1 MQAVLVH
8 IDGTIADTRLRRS
21 LAGTPEFYK
30 REELLKDAA
39 TADSVRCLRELSQRY
54 KIVYLGARP
63 ATALAPTEEWLRAR
77 GFPNG
82 PVYLAPT
89 REECLALTTEVKAR
103 FDFAAGIGDRWEDN
117 ELHLEL
123 GCQSIILKEFD
134 GNWDTV
140 RKHLL
145 GQEHTALQTAAH
157 LLAPWAKDVATPEPH
172 RIDVMLAVA
181 DLLPAVRAVREARW
195 GYLAAITGLDH
206 PAVSGGASADSEGQG
221 ERPALTP
228 EPSPP
233 APLPSKTTP
242 RGGAQAA
249 GEGREPP
256 ASGEGSGKAGM
267 AGGPSIEVLYHFCS
281 GAAVVTLRTYIPREA
296 ACVPSICGL
305 VPSAGF
311 FERELSEMLGVTVID
326 PAGRGASSAPA
337 AGRLF
342 LPDDWPECLYPLRKD
357 FVPS

>member
-1 MQAVLVH
+1 MEAVLVH
-8 IDGTIADTRLRRS
+8 IDGTIADTRARRS

-39 TADSVRCLRELSQRY
+39 TPDSVRCLRELSQRY

-89 REECLALTTEVKAR
+89 REECLALTTELKAR

-123 GCQSIILKEFD
+123 GCQSIILKESG

-145 GQEHTALQTAAH
+145 GKEHTALQTAAH
-157 LLAPWAKDVATPEPH
+157 LLAPWAQDVATPEPH
-172 RIDVMLAVA
+172 RMDVMLAVA
-181 DLLPAVRAVREARW
+181 DLPPAVEAIRDARW

-206 PAVSGGASADSEGQG
+206 PGGLGG
-221 ERPALTP
+221 ESALTP
-228 EPSPP
+228 GPSPE
-233 APLPSKTTP
+233 AKL
-242 RGGAQAA
+242 
-249 GEGREPP
+249 P
-256 ASGEGSGKAGM
+256 ASGEGS
-267 AGGPSIEVLYHFCS
+267 GGPSIEVLYHFCS
-281 GAAVVTLRTYIPREA
+281 GAAVVTLRTHIPREA
-296 ACVPSICGL
+296 ACVPSICG
-305 VPSAGF
+305 VIPSAGF

-326 PAGRGASSAPA
+326 APA
-337 AGRLF
+337 TGRLF
-342 LPDDWPECLYPLRKD
+342 LPDDWPEGVYPLRKD
-357 FVPS
+357 FVPSSS